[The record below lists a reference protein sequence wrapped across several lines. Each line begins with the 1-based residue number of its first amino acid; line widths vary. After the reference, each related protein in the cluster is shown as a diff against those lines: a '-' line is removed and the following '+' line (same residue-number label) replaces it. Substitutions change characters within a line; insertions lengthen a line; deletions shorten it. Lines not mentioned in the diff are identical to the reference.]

1 MCVCVC
7 VRVCVEGVC
16 ACVCVC
22 ERAHACVLVC
32 VRACICVRAC
42 VVCVCVCGRVCVCVY
57 VCVRVCVCVRACVCV
72 CVCVCVYVCVCAYK
86 RCSLS
91 TDGECLVRARIS
103 VLDEAACRD
112 AVINLAAENCCY
124 GSKPAKEMTFKKTT
138 PVTALHVS
146 VVNLPFLRDHN
157 LF

>member
-1 MCVCVC
+1 MCLCMCVRARA
-7 VRVCVEGVC
+7 RVCVSVRACVHVC
-16 ACVCVC
+16 ACVC
-22 ERAHACVLVC
+22 
-32 VRACICVRAC
+32 
-42 VVCVCVCGRVCVCVY
+42 CVCGRVCVCVY
-57 VCVRVCVCVRACVCV
+57 VCVRVCVRACVRA

>member
-1 MCVCVC
+1 M
-7 VRVCVEGVC
+7 
-16 ACVCVC
+16 
-22 ERAHACVLVC
+22 
-32 VRACICVRAC
+32 
-42 VVCVCVCGRVCVCVY
+42 
-57 VCVRVCVCVRACVCV
+57 
-72 CVCVCVYVCVCAYK
+72 CVCVYVCVCAYK